1 MEYLRIAL
9 QIIVALGIF
18 NVWLL
23 RSGKATPYRGGG
35 AMDMR
40 QEFARYG
47 LPPKVMYIVGA
58 LKLGCAVALLVGILV
73 PVLVQPAAALLAAL
87 MSVAVAMH
95 LKIKDPTLKSLPAA
109 AMLALC
115 LLILVL

>member
-23 RSGKATPYRGGG
+23 RCGKATPYRGGG

-40 QEFARYG
+40 QEFDRYG
-47 LPPKVMYIVGA
+47 LPPAAMYLAGVLKV
-58 LKLGCAVALLVGILV
+58 GCAVALLVGIAV

-87 MSVAVAMH
+87 MVVAVAMH

-109 AMLALC
+109 GMLALC